1 LAFLRDLALSGLR
14 DELKQRV
21 EQLLAANERLIQS
34 TNELVQAEKDLKVVL
49 EKILKE
55 VNR

>member
-1 LAFLRDLALSGLR
+1 MAFLRDLALSGLR